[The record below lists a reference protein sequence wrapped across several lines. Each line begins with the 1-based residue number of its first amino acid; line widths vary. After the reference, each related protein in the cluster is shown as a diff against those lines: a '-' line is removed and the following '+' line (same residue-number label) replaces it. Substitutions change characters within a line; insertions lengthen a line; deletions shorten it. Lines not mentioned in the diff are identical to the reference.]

1 MISSKKHILFLARW
15 YPHRYDPMFG
25 LFIQRHAEAA
35 ALFNKLTVVYTQED
49 PKAERCFEICR
60 TSNGNLREIIVYYK
74 KSNGIPLLSKLINQ
88 WRFFRANL
96 TAVMLAE
103 KEQKFDLIHVHILT
117 RLGLLGW
124 LLAFRRRIP
133 YLITEHWS
141 RYLPVNKG
149 FNGFFR
155 KWVSRF
161 VVKRAA
167 MVTTVTNDLMLAMQ
181 SYQLKNQHYT
191 VLPNVVDMELFQPL
205 AKPQHTTVNFV
216 HISCFEDKSKNISGL
231 LRAIGKLSDAELDFS
246 FTLIGDGMDF
256 DWLKAYAN
264 ELKISEKINFTGLL
278 QGIDLAKK
286 LAQSDVL
293 VLFSNYENMPVVI
306 LEALACG
313 IPVVATRVGGIP
325 EMIDKSN
332 GMLVDAG
339 DESGL
344 ADALISISKNYQNYD
359 AAALRGRVA
368 AQYSMKAV
376 GQQLDKWYDEIL
388 LRFSER

>member
-1 MISSKKHILFLARW
+1 
-15 YPHRYDPMFG
+15 MFG

-60 TSNGNLREIIVYYK
+60 TSNGNFREIIVYYK

-124 LLAFRRRIP
+124 FLAFRRRIP